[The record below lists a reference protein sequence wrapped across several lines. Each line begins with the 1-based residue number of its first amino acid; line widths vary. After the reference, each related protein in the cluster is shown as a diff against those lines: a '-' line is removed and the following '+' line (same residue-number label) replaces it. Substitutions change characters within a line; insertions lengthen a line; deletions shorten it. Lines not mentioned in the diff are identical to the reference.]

1 MLSNPL
7 LLLQSSIMTTEIFL
21 LTPPQALDKLVYKDR
36 PVVKDKLL
44 YSLKETRSI
53 PAKMASLP
61 SPIDH
66 YAGLFDDMR
75 TLFTSQSPI
84 EQPFKQGYPVRKK
97 VSQIG
102 SHPIVGVFESQIRGR
117 VSKLRTYQFGSV
129 YVIRIGYNGN
139 QHDPAVILVLVKS
152 GSMRMMQA
160 ALLGGEIM
168 RVCVEYV
175 SKLNRYI
182 VCDLV
187 VCTSLLLTG

>member
-1 MLSNPL
+1 M
-7 LLLQSSIMTTEIFL
+7 
-21 LTPPQALDKLVYKDR
+21 DR
-36 PVVKDKLL
+36 LVVKDKPL

-66 YAGLFDDMR
+66 YAGLFEDMR
-75 TLFTSQSPI
+75 MFFTSQSPI
-84 EQPFKQGYPVRKK
+84 KQPFEQGYSVRKK

-117 VSKLRTYQFGSV
+117 VSKLRTYQFDSV
-129 YVIRIGYNGN
+129 HVIRIVYNGN
-139 QHDPAVILVLVKS
+139 QHDPAVVLVLVKS
-152 GSMRMMQA
+152 GSMSMMQA
-160 ALLGGEIM
+160 ALLGEIM